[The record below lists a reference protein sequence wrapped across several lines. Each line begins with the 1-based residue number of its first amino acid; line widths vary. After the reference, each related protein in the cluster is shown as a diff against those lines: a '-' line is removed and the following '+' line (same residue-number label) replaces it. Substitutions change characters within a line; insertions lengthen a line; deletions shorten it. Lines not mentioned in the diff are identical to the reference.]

1 MKTELTK
8 DQLIEQRTELE
19 AEVNEMQEAM
29 ASAKYDVDFESVAN
43 VNAIL
48 KQIDK
53 SYTWTIKNAA
63 LVINLYDNLKTEKTA
78 IQKTED
84 ESSVIGLSALD
95 LNTLYQVLTNIEG
108 VGVESARTFTKL
120 LTNVGA
126 QITQAMNQMA
136 AANKQFK
143 GELEQVIAGKESF
156 ILDGTAASFKKTAE
170 LKSEL
175 EEAGYDVF
183 MLYVYTDLERSLK
196 QNQDRFEKS
205 GGEDRSLAP
214 AIVMR
219 TWKSV
224 TQNHAPYK
232 QLFGNNFVSVA
243 NTLGDEKLT
252 DLEDI
257 VTKYLTPF
265 DPKGTKPKTPAQQAK
280 SDARK
285 AKDAEEIKALL
296 SDKGVKDII
305 TTSVSAEEA
314 QSKLKSFLA

>member
-136 AANKQFK
+136 AANKAIQDK
-143 GELEQVIAGKESF
+143 HVVL
-156 ILDGTAASFKKTAE
+156 AE
-170 LKSEL
+170 LDAAITAFSKETV
-175 EEAGYDVF
+175 EA
-183 MLYVYTDLERSLK
+183 
-196 QNQDRFEKS
+196 
-205 GGEDRSLAP
+205 
-214 AIVMR
+214 
-219 TWKSV
+219 
-224 TQNHAPYK
+224 
-232 QLFGNNFVSVA
+232 
-243 NTLGDEKLT
+243 DE
-252 DLEDI
+252 I
-257 VTKYLTPF
+257 S
-265 DPKGTKPKTPAQQAK
+265 Q
-280 SDARK
+280 
-285 AKDAEEIKALL
+285 
-296 SDKGVKDII
+296 
-305 TTSVSAEEA
+305 
-314 QSKLKSFLA
+314 